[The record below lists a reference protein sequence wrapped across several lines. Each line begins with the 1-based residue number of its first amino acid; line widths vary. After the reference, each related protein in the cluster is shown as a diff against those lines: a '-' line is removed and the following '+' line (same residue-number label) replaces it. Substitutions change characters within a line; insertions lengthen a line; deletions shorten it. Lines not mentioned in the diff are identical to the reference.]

1 MRVLLWH
8 GYLLRGSGSNIY
20 KANVARAWRAQ
31 GHDVVLMCQ
40 ERTVE
45 GLDFVDAHGDFAPDN
60 SSFEVSQTSISA
72 GAGSVTLLRPHIGG
86 VLPVYVYDE
95 YEGFT
100 VRRYVDLT
108 DEELRY
114 YVEANVAAQR
124 VAIEKFRPD
133 AIFTSHEV
141 MGPYIALR
149 AGAPY
154 VAQLHGSALEYAVKE
169 QERYVS
175 YAAEGL
181 GGAVAITGGS
191 HYMVEAASAVI
202 PGWRE
207 RAVVVNPGCDVDLFR
222 PSGALPNDLP
232 VVGYVGKF
240 ITQKG
245 VHNLLCAL
253 PVVARSRL
261 RAVIVGFG
269 EIESSL
275 HGLWE
280 ALRRGNRTEVQRIAK
295 EVPKGPLQHVIDLF
309 ASPLPSAYF
318 EQSGNVDLSFP
329 GRLDHGPLSRLLP
342 SFDVLVVPSILPEA
356 FGMVGAE
363 AAACGVLPVV
373 PGHSGIGEVGAI
385 LEKALGRPGL
395 LTYDPRD
402 PIGGIA
408 ARLSAILEL
417 PNQERAAL
425 SEGAAALARERWA
438 WTKVSTN
445 LLRVAATATGRS
457 DG

>member
-40 ERTVE
+40 ERSIDE
-45 GLDFVDAHGDFAPDN
+45 LDFIDARGDFAPDN
-60 SSFEVSQTSISA
+60 SSFNVTQTGIPA
-72 GAGSVTLLRPHIGG
+72 GAGSVTLLRPDIGK
-86 VLPVYVYDE
+86 VLPVYVYDK

-100 VRRYVDLT
+100 AKRYVNLT
-108 DEELRY
+108 EEELRH

-124 VAIEKFRPD
+124 SAVRAFRPD

-181 GGAVAITGGS
+181 AGAVAVTGGS
-191 HYMVEAASAVI
+191 YYMVEAASEVI

-222 PSGALPNDLP
+222 PSGTLPNDPP

-253 PVVARSRL
+253 PMIAKSPL

-269 EIESSL
+269 ELESLL
-275 HGLWE
+275 HGLWD
-280 ALRRGNRTEVQRIAK
+280 ALRRGDRAAVERIATGA
-295 EVPKGPLQHVIDLF
+295 PKGPLQHVLDMF
-309 ASPLPSAYF
+309 TSPLPPDYL
-318 EQSGNVDLSFP
+318 EQSGNVDLDFP
-329 GRLDHGPLSRLLP
+329 GRLDHGPLAKLLP

-373 PGHSGIGEVGAI
+373 PGHSGIGEVGAM
-385 LEKALGRPGL
+385 LEEALARPGL

-408 ARLSAILEL
+408 ARVSAILEL
-417 PNQERAAL
+417 PHEERAAL
-425 SEGAAALARERWA
+425 SEGAVAHARERWA
-438 WTKVSTN
+438 WTRVATD
-445 LLRVAATATGRS
+445 LLRVATTAAAQS